1 MNFTDNNTMQPADRF
16 AITTPLLWLEKFLT
30 SGISWG
36 VLLFSLLFFF
46 FFLLP
51 IAGFG
56 GLALAGAGS
65 KSYSVFEF
73 LFIVSGYSP
82 LGFVWALSLPNLVF
96 LLLFVLFRR
105 TRLGVFFRDFLLTF
119 LVLSVLF
126 CCISFLSSLMY

>member
-1 MNFTDNNTMQPADRF
+1 MNFTDNNTVQPADRF
-16 AITTPLLWLEKFLT
+16 AVTTPLLWLEKFLT

-51 IAGFG
+51 IAVFG
-56 GLALAGAGS
+56 GLVLAGAAS
-65 KSYSVFEF
+65 RSSSVFEF

-82 LGFVWALSLPNLVF
+82 LRFLWALSLPNLVF

-105 TRLGVFFRDFLLTF
+105 TRLGAFFRDFLLTF